1 MFSLSTVVVSD
12 KCSPLPIIGWADR
25 FWAIEDWLP
34 EPKDVRW
41 DWMRLRALGV
51 PLFPS

>member
-1 MFSLSTVVVSD
+1 MFSLSTAVVSGT
-12 KCSPLPIIGWADR
+12 CSPLPVIGPG
-25 FWAIEDWLP
+25 IVP
-34 EPKDVRW
+34 ELKDVCR